1 MLESRVRSVA
11 APRPLPSRV
20 VNRRPGRVTGR
31 RRDPGRS
38 RPTHALIYW
47 DSSPSV
53 SASERLIRLFVERD
67 LAAARSA
74 PTWASRPATRTRGT
88 KAVRPVKSTARLGQP
103 VTKPGGAG
111 QRRDRVA

>member
-38 RPTHALIYW
+38 RATHALLNW
-47 DSSPSV
+47 GGSPSV
-53 SASERLIRLFVERD
+53 SASERLMRLFVERD
-67 LAAARSA
+67 LAARVSA
-74 PTWASRPATRTRGT
+74 PTWALRPATRTRGM
-88 KAVRPVKSTARLGQP
+88 KAVRTLKSTARLGQP
-103 VTKPGGAG
+103 VTKRGGAG